1 MMKMEVFIILLME
14 RRIID
19 GQYRNTPLLLLDN
32 SNMMSVLN
40 HGEPKCTDL
49 SFEEDTSHH

>member
-1 MMKMEVFIILLME
+1 MKMEVFIILLME

-40 HGEPKCTDL
+40 HGESKCTNL